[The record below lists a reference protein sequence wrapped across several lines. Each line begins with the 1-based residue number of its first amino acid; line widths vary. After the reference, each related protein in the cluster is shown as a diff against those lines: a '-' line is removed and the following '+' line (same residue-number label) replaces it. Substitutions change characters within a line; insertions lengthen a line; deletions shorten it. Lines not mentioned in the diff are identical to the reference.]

1 MMKQINFFLR
11 SVAVAVVVAAS
22 ACSGEP
28 TTLTGKADS
37 ANAPAGPDTIVVNN
51 APEMYS
57 TRFIDALRKSGIA
70 NKYTLEKNIIMRD
83 DTVES
88 YFYDY
93 LELNK
98 EYVLKGCADSTC
110 YKLNVTRISN
120 TTVRYVLEA
129 IVGKG
134 SPVFSLGEADL
145 SPGFMLASE
154 NDEAED
160 GESYEVSE
168 YVDLSTCNLA
178 IRIGRTGGDNLKGR
192 ITRHCENG
200 TAEITLENSPFL
212 VEEGH

>member
-1 MMKQINFFLR
+1 MKKFNSLLR
-11 SVAVAVVVAAS
+11 LLGLALVLAAP
-22 ACSGEP
+22 ACSDE
-28 TTLTGKADS
+28 TESHSDKVDS
-37 ANAPAGPDTIVVNN
+37 ANVSTGPDTIVVNN

-70 NKYTLEKNIIMRD
+70 NKYTLEQNIIMRD

-88 YFYDY
+88 YFYEY

-98 EYVLKGCADSTC
+98 EYVMNGCVNSTC
-110 YKLNVTRISN
+110 YKLNVARISN
-120 TTVRYVLEA
+120 TTVRYILEER
-129 IVGKG
+129 VGKG
-134 SPVFSLGEADL
+134 NPVVTQGEADL

-168 YVDLSTCNLA
+168 YFDLTDCTLA

-200 TAEITLENSPFL
+200 TSEITLENSPFL